1 MNTGKKGGKK
11 GNKNGGTLTTGKR
24 DLAGTA
30 PVSVLVPTLNEA
42 RNLADCL
49 AALAWAGEVVVFD
62 SHSTD
67 GTQQIASNWGARVVE
82 RTFSDFASHKN
93 WALETIDFAHDWILI
108 IDADERVTPGLEGE
122 IRTVVART
130 GDRPGDRPGGPD
142 GYYLA
147 RKNIFAGRWIR
158 HAAMYPDHNLRLFRR
173 GRARYEP
180 RIVHEH
186 MICDGETGVL
196 SEPLVHHDYK
206 GIERYIDRHNT
217 YSSLEAVATHLWL
230 DGAREAKDGLKADL
244 FGNGP
249 ARRRAIKRF
258 AYRYL
263 PARPTFVFLWMY
275 LFRLG
280 FLDGRI
286 GLRYC
291 LLRFFYELQVDL
303 KLEELRDPA
312 SPISEAYGHFLQ
324 QDQGEPG
331 PECLACGGA
340 TDILRHDLHDTRFG
354 IPGAWSAA
362 RCRDCRLLQ
371 TAPRPEPAELAELY
385 ARHYNYTSSHSG
397 SHEGSGNESAY
408 RRMRDAFF
416 ASPISRLWLALD
428 GDISF
433 HARRGSGRLLEI
445 GCNEGRNLDFYRRSG
460 FSVEGQEPNPVAAA
474 AARARGHEVKEVEL
488 DALSAAEPYDVV
500 VLSQVLE
507 HTPEPAQMLAH
518 IYRCLRP
525 GGEVW
530 ISCPNE
536 RSWLADVFS
545 GYWINWHVPFHLS
558 HFDAHGLARVVKN
571 AGFDIIAADQ
581 ATPALWMAQSLIA
594 RITSRPG
601 RPTPLL
607 RNPVL
612 VPALMLAIRIGMFP
626 ILWWFNRIERGDC
639 LRLIAKRP

>member
-11 GNKNGGTLTTGKR
+11 GDKKGGTLTTGKR

-67 GTQQIASNWGARVVE
+67 STQQIASNWGARVVE

-186 MICDGETGVL
+186 MICDSETGVL

-217 YSSLEAVATHLWL
+217 YSSLEAVATHIWL
-230 DGAREAKDGLKADL
+230 DGTREAKDGLKADL

-263 PARPTFVFLWMY
+263 PARPAFVFLWMY

-324 QDQGEPG
+324 QDQGEPDQSASLVVG
-331 PECLACGGA
+331 QPISFA
-340 TDILRHDLHDTRFG
+340 TTCTTPVSVF
-354 IPGAWSAA
+354 
-362 RCRDCRLLQ
+362 Q
-371 TAPRPEPAELAELY
+371 
-385 ARHYNYTSSHSG
+385 
-397 SHEGSGNESAY
+397 GSGQ
-408 RRMRDAFF
+408 RRDVATAVCCRQHHAPTRPS
-416 ASPISRLWLALD
+416 SPSFMPDTTILQAPMKAPAMKVHIAECVMPFSHPRLA
-428 GDISF
+428 
-433 HARRGSGRLLEI
+433 GSGWPWTAI
-445 GCNEGRNLDFYRRSG
+445 SHF
-460 FSVEGQEPNPVAAA
+460 
-474 AARARGHEVKEVEL
+474 
-488 DALSAAEPYDVV
+488 
-500 VLSQVLE
+500 
-507 HTPEPAQMLAH
+507 T
-518 IYRCLRP
+518 P
-525 GGEVW
+525 GGEAGVCLRSAATRGVIW
-530 ISCPNE
+530 ISIVAPGFRSKAKNRTQSPPQPPAPAVTRSKRSNWTHCPRPSPMTSSCYRKCWNTHPNQLKCS
-536 RSWLADVFS
+536 RISIVAFGPAARFGSPARTSGAGLPMFS
-545 GYWINWHVPFHLS
+545 
-558 HFDAHGLARVVKN
+558 
-571 AGFDIIAADQ
+571 
-581 ATPALWMAQSLIA
+581 
-594 RITSRPG
+594 PG
-601 RPTPLL
+601 
-607 RNPVL
+607 
-612 VPALMLAIRIGMFP
+612 IGSIGMFHFISRISTPMDWRASSRMLASTSLRP
-626 ILWWFNRIERGDC
+626 IRQHRRFGWRSH
-639 LRLIAKRP
+639 